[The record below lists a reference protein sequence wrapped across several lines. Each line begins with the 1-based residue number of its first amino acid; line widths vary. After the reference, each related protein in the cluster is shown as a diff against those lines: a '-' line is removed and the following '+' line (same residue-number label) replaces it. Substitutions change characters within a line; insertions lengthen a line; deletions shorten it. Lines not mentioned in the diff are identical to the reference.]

1 LSPLSFTF
9 LIFLPDNSDQQINKL
24 SLLGSASIQEAFL
37 LIHSHIITYGD
48 AADAAITERIR
59 QEIEEMWNEPQVQMG
74 IEGRLLQVQFRISA
88 SFEPALQPI
97 DVIANT
103 DPRNNYFRIEKEA
116 MGNISFVD
124 GIGCNTGF
132 FLYDNLYEGSTTAAH
147 EYGHTLGLRH
157 PTVIDIRGQGVP
169 GIMYP
174 RGSIVD
180 PEFQYNPSADSGDN
194 RNGGTM
200 HPRFRKVKPEDIYAL
215 QLEKLEFRNQTAI
228 VGEFSSVWHEKK

>member
-1 LSPLSFTF
+1 M
-9 LIFLPDNSDQQINKL
+9 
-24 SLLGSASIQEAFL
+24 GSASIQENL
-37 LIHSHIITYGD
+37 LFIHSHIITYGD
-48 AADAAITERIR
+48 AADALITERIR
-59 QEIEEMWNEPQVQMG
+59 QEIEGMWNEPVVQIG
-74 IEGRLLQVQFRISA
+74 VEGRLLQVQFRISA

-116 MGNISFVD
+116 PGNISYVD

-157 PTVIDIRGQGVP
+157 PVVIDIRGQGVP

-180 PEFQYNPSADSGDN
+180 PEFQYNPSALSGDN

-200 HPRFRKVKPEDIYAL
+200 HPKFRKVKPEDIYSL
-215 QLEKLEFRNQTAI
+215 QLSKLEYNNYTAI

>member
-1 LSPLSFTF
+1 M
-9 LIFLPDNSDQQINKL
+9 
-24 SLLGSASIQEAFL
+24 GSASIQDNLL

-48 AADAAITERIR
+48 AADALITERIR
-59 QEIEEMWNEPQVQMG
+59 QEIEVMWNEPQVQVEVAG
-74 IEGRLLQVQFRISA
+74 NLLRVRFQISA
-88 SFEPALQPI
+88 SFEPSLQPI

-103 DPRNNYFRIEKEA
+103 DPRHNYFRIEKEA
-116 MGNISFVD
+116 IGNISYVD

-157 PTVIDIRGQGVP
+157 PAGIDIRGQGVP

-174 RGSIVD
+174 RGTIVD
-180 PEFQYNPSADSGDN
+180 AEFQYNPSAQPGDN

-200 HPRFRKVKPEDIYAL
+200 HPQYRKVKAGDIYSL
-215 QLEKLEFRNQTAI
+215 QLSNLEFEKQTAI
-228 VGEFSSVWHEKK
+228 VGEFSSVWHEKR